1 MPSPSITSP
10 TKPDQQQR
18 AVPTIV
24 TGFSAD
30 PIARWF
36 LPEPHQYLTYFRQL
50 GPLMGGAAFEHG
62 SAYCTDDFMA
72 ASLWVPPNAHSDQ
85 EAMAELAQK
94 AIPERDQEKM
104 FTFMGQMGEYHTT
117 EPHWYLPL
125 IAVDPMLQGRGYGSA
140 LLKHALEVSDR
151 EGLPAYLEATSAD
164 SRRLYERH
172 GFEATGEI
180 QVADSPPLWPMLRKP
195 R

>member
-1 MPSPSITSP
+1 MASQSITSA
-10 TKPDQQQR
+10 TKPDEQQR
-18 AVPTIV
+18 AISTIV
-24 TGFSAD
+24 MGFSAD

-36 LPEPHQYLTYFRQL
+36 LPEPHQYLTYFAQL
-50 GPLMGGAAFEHG
+50 IPLMGGGAFEHG
-62 SAYCTDDFMA
+62 SAYCTEDFLG

-85 EAMAELAQK
+85 QAMAELAQR

-104 FTFMGQMGEYHTT
+104 LTFMGKMGEYHIT

-125 IAVDPMLQGRGYGSA
+125 IAVDPMRQGHGYGSV
-140 LLKHALEVSDR
+140 LLKHALEVCDR
-151 EGLPAYLEATSAD
+151 DGLPAYLESTSPR
-164 SRRLYERH
+164 SRPLYERH
-172 GFEATGEI
+172 GFEAIGEI